1 MCNPISCVL
10 TKESVYFGDTDSH
23 EEIIQQHGLH
33 EGMPTAPN
41 FVRVEVRPPGGD
53 TNVPVEQWV
62 YHLDQDILPVW
73 YDEQD
78 CMTRACG
85 AVIRSG
91 VGRLYADYKAKRAT
105 LYADYE
111 AKLAPLGADYKAKLA
126 PLYADYKAKRAPLY
140 ADYEAKRH
148 EIAEQRW

>member
-23 EEIIQQHGLH
+23 EAIIDQHKLH
-33 EGMPTAPN
+33 EGAPTAPN
-41 FVRVEVRPPGGD
+41 FVRVEVRPPGD
-53 TNVPVEQWV
+53 DISVPVGQWV

-78 CMTRACG
+78 CTARACG
-85 AVIRSG
+85 AVVRSG
-91 VGRLYADYKAKRAT
+91 IGSLYADYKAKLATLYADYKAKRAS
-105 LYADYE
+105 LN
-111 AKLAPLGADYKAKLA
+111 
-126 PLYADYKAKRAPLY
+126 